1 MKFSTVT
8 ASAVLFG
15 SMVIAMPANVVYET
29 EVVTITSC
37 APEVTDCPYASKT
50 VDTKPQTTTT
60 PCSTSTPEVK
70 YEPEH
75 TTTEVKYEP
84 EYTTT
89 EVKYEPEH
97 TPCTTSTE
105 VKYEPEHHT
114 TPTPYPEPTYPVT
127 TVHPEVKSSTPCPE
141 STYTPPPPVTY
152 PNTTTPVCPG
162 GYGCEKPTYVPHCP
176 GGYDCPPIP
185 SGVPH
190 PPANTSSPSY
200 PTPPPVTNEGGAN
213 KLVGSLVAVMGVA
226 VLALFA

>member
-70 YEPEH
+70 YEPE
-75 TTTEVKYEP
+75 
-84 EYTTT
+84 YTTT

-127 TVHPEVKSSTPCPE
+127 TVHPEVKSTTPCPE
-141 STYTPPPPVTY
+141 STYTPPVTY

-162 GYGCEKPTYVPHCP
+162 GYGCEKPTYVPQCP